1 MSGSQ
6 PDLFD
11 LYRAGLKNA
20 TDLVRASLES
30 AERLQNQQL
39 VAVRRALDEQ
49 SASLSELREAKSVD
63 ELLALQTRM
72 AGAHFQRAM
81 SLLGELCEA
90 AGENQRAAIH
100 RMQEQLVQ
108 VRNWISDSAAARRAT
123 SEERSSTA

>member
-49 SASLSELREAKSVD
+49 SASLSELREAKTVD

-72 AGAHFQRAM
+72 AGAQFQRAM
-81 SLLGELCEA
+81 SLVGELCQA

-108 VRNWISDSAAARRAT
+108 VRNWISDSEAAG
-123 SEERSSTA
+123 EERSSAG

>member
-108 VRNWISDSAAARRAT
+108 VRNWISDGAAARQAT